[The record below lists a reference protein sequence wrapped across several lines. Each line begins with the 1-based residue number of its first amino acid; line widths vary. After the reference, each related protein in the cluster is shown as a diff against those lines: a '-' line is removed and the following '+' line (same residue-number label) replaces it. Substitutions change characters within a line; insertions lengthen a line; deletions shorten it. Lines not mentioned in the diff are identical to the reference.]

1 MSNDETME
9 QARFIFSSVVMMRD
23 LMFRAQ
29 RKSAWFAKRSGLES
43 LTLPQMHAVFA
54 VQARGEVT
62 ISQLAEAL
70 DVSPPSVSVMVDR
83 LVEKGI
89 FQRRHCE
96 EDRRKV
102 MVCMSP
108 KIDGAM
114 QEFEET
120 GLVVFADIV
129 DKIGPETTRKWIEVF
144 GEIRK
149 AMNKDDLVGW
159 ESIFRTQMKRRG
171 SKAVPESMHEVGGGK
186 DS

>member
-1 MSNDETME
+1 MHSEEVLE

-29 RKSAWFAKRSGLES
+29 RKSSWFAKRSGLES

-83 LVEKGI
+83 LVEKGVL
-89 FQRRHCE
+89 QRRHCK
-96 EDRRKV
+96 EDRRRV

-108 KIDGAM
+108 RVDGAM
-114 QEFEET
+114 KEFEDT
-120 GLVVFADIV
+120 GLTVFAGIV
-129 DKIGPETTRKWIEVF
+129 EKIGPETSRKWVEVF
-144 GEIRK
+144 EEIRQSL
-149 AMNKDDLVGW
+149 DDGDLVGW
-159 ESIFRTQMKRRG
+159 EKIFKTQMKRRG
-171 SKAVPESMHEVGGGK
+171 SRHYTGGRTKSGDV

>member
-1 MSNDETME
+1 MHSDEVME

-89 FQRRHCE
+89 LQRRHCK
-96 EDRRKV
+96 EDRRRV

-114 QEFEET
+114 KDFEET
-120 GLVVFADIV
+120 GLFVFADIV
-129 DKIGPETTRKWIEVF
+129 EKIGPETTRKWVAVF
-144 GEIRK
+144 DEIQQ
-149 AMNKDDLVGW
+149 AMDKDDLVGW
-159 ESIFRTQMKRRG
+159 EKIFRTQMKRRG
-171 SKAVPESMHEVGGGK
+171 SIKFVEKGAKAGEG